1 MPRFVR
7 KVTIEGGTVRMTEA
21 ITTEGSIALKQTKPA
36 RRAFIREITHR
47 ERFQTILWKTA
58 IGGIGISALLI
69 VVAAI
74 AGTLFYFHYSSIV
87 ERRVNAGFWQTRAGM
102 YAAPY
107 QIQKDQQASPET
119 VVDLLR
125 RAGYIEGHADGTVWS
140 GSFERSG
147 DVVNITTSNAYNLE
161 PEATTIKFSGNK
173 VI

>member
-1 MPRFVR
+1 
-7 KVTIEGGTVRMTEA
+7 MTEA
-21 ITTEGSIALKQTKPA
+21 ITTEGSITLKQTGTGK
-36 RRAFIREITHR
+36 RAFVRETTRR
-47 ERFQTILWKTA
+47 ERLLTIARTWA
-58 IGGIGISALLI
+58 IWSTGISALLI

-74 AGTLFYFHYSSIV
+74 AGTLFYFHYESIV

-125 RAGYIEGHADGTVWS
+125 RAGYIEGHANGTVWS

-147 DVVNITTSNAYNLE
+147 DVVNITTSNAYDLE
-161 PEATTIKFSGNK
+161 PVATTIKFAGNK
-173 VI
+173 VNEIRHNGVQIGRAHV